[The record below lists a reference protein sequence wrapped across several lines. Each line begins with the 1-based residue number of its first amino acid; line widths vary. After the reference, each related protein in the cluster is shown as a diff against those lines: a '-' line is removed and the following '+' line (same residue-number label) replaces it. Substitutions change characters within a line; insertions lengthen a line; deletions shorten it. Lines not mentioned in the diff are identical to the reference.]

1 MEVAKPGGGLGRA
14 AEDGV
19 AERLLFVSAQG
30 AELRG
35 RSIEPGGMRG
45 QVALL
50 GPHLMDVAS
59 HELTQ
64 PHERMRGER
73 GGKGVVAWDRGKG
86 APVFDYE

>member
-1 MEVAKPGGGLGRA
+1 MAKPGSGLGRA

-19 AERLLFVSAQG
+19 AERLFFGSAQG

-35 RSIEPGGMRG
+35 RSVEPGGMRS

-64 PHERMRGER
+64 SHERMRGER
-73 GGKGVVAWDRGKG
+73 EGEGIVDGDRGKG
-86 APVFDYE
+86 APVFDHE

>member
-1 MEVAKPGGGLGRA
+1 MAKQGGGLGRA

-19 AERLLFVSAQG
+19 AERPLFVSAQG
-30 AELRG
+30 AEPRG

-50 GPHLMDVAS
+50 GPHLMDAAS

-73 GGKGVVAWDRGKG
+73 EGKGVVAGDQGKG
-86 APVFDYE
+86 APVFDHK